1 LREALVGLNYL
12 ALRREYLTTMMT
24 LLLNR
29 ERHMAQQT
37 QNIWQRFDNLAA
49 LAETPDV
56 KLIIAAIRLHA
67 ELTNLRLAPLPHIIG
82 PARR

>member
-1 LREALVGLNYL
+1 
-12 ALRREYLTTMMT
+12 
-24 LLLNR
+24 
-29 ERHMAQQT
+29 MAQQT